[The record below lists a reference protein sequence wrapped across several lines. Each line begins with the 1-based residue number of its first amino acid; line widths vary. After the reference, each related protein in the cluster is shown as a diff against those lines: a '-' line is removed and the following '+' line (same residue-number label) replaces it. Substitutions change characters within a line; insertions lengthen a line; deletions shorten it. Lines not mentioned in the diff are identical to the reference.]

1 MKSENSEIPKTPIQ
15 KLEDRVLNLDTYA
28 EDSDAISLMKDIII
42 NQDKRI
48 IDLELTVDTLQR
60 QIDRK

>member
-15 KLEDRVLNLDTYA
+15 KLESRVLNLETYA

-48 IDLELTVDTLQR
+48 IDLELTVDTLKR